1 MHRATPKRLTR
12 CGEAAIGGAHAEVW
26 AGAERHPPED
36 KPNRHAEGRRR
47 AALKPSLTSK
57 KADAPMRGR
66 TRGD

>member
-1 MHRATPKRLTR
+1 M
-12 CGEAAIGGAHAEVW
+12 GWAHAEAW

-47 AALKPSLTSK
+47 AALKPSLTSNT
-57 KADAPMRGR
+57 AAAPMRGR